1 MILLH
6 YITHTRRKIML
17 LTSTSLG
24 LTVVET
30 LILIGLS
37 VVVVDIAVDI
47 VFDIKRRIAKR
58 KENSNV

>member
-1 MILLH
+1 
-6 YITHTRRKIML
+6 ML

-30 LILIGLS
+30 LMLIGLS
-37 VVVVDIAVDI
+37 VVVVDIAIDI
-47 VFDIKRRIAKR
+47 VLDIKRRIAKR